1 MTEPIVS
8 VIMPA
13 YHCEATIAK
22 AIESVLKQQVALE
35 LIILNYCSG
44 EGLDQVMESYA
55 DNPVIFYVKNEKNMG
70 AAKSRNR
77 GVAMARGTYVA
88 FLDADDWWEE
98 NKLVKQ
104 IRLIEETQTVFCC
117 TARELM
123 TPDGKLTGRVIPVK
137 ETITYRQLLHHNS
150 INCSL
155 AAHSQKIPKGLRS
168 E

>member
-35 LIILNYCSG
+35 LIIINDCSG

-70 AAKSRNR
+70 AAQSRNR

-88 FLDADDWWEE
+88 FLDADD
-98 NKLVKQ
+98 
-104 IRLIEETQTVFCC
+104 
-117 TARELM
+117 
-123 TPDGKLTGRVIPVK
+123 
-137 ETITYRQLLHHNS
+137 
-150 INCSL
+150 
-155 AAHSQKIPKGLRS
+155 
-168 E
+168 